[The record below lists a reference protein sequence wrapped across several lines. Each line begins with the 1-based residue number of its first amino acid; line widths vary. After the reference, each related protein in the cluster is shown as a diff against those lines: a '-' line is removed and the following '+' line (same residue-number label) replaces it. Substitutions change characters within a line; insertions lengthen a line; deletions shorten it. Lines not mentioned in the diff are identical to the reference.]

1 MFRIYWHLKN
11 LNNVDD
17 DLIQAWEALGDVE
30 KISNGESAKTL
41 VASSNY
47 KPKGIIGVS
56 FPMMQG
62 KDITSDVVGIPIFD
76 LYVPHY
82 EVKFNMQTIVPF
94 APQKRSVQ
102 FYKPSYDVATELL
115 KDVVDEKVTRYWNPN
130 VKFTANGEFEFDFPT
145 AAGDGNQ
152 SYTITIEGITDNGT
166 PIHHSFQYSL

>member
-1 MFRIYWHLKN
+1 MHIPGYQLSMIVRKEN
-11 LNNVDD
+11 
-17 DLIQAWEALGDVE
+17 DVE
-30 KISNGESAKTL
+30 SQ
-41 VASSNY
+41 
-47 KPKGIIGVS
+47 GVVLS
-56 FPMMQG
+56 PVYDFR
-62 KDITSDVVGIPIFD
+62 
-76 LYVPHY
+76 LYRVDY
-82 EVKFNMQTIVPF
+82 QWNLQTIVPF
-94 APQKRSVQ
+94 APQQQNVQ